1 MTKQINNLIFA
12 VGLVLI
18 TINACDDGPIRK
30 DAIGTTHTGYTA
42 KLIGKISGIDTWNDY
57 YQVVLA
63 GFGNSEYA
71 ITPSK
76 NRIEI

>member
-18 TINACDDGPIRK
+18 TLNVCDDGPIRK
-30 DAIGTTHTGYTA
+30 DVIGTTHTGYTA

-57 YQVVLA
+57 YRGVLV
-63 GFGNSEYA
+63 GFGDSKYA

-76 NRIEI
+76 NRLEI

>member
-18 TINACDDGPIRK
+18 TLCACDDDLYG
-30 DAIGTTHTGYTA
+30 DAIETTHTGYTA

-63 GFGNSEYA
+63 GFGDSKYA

-76 NRIEI
+76 NRLEI